1 MISLSIWVKKEQV
14 AKGLA
19 RVGML
24 GTWIAGWAGSFAPSP
39 LFSSQA
45 VQSVYLPTILVNPA
59 QEILPDIDEPET
71 GGPLL
76 LPDLR
81 TLAPYD
87 IKITPLAGGMRELR
101 LANTIWNS
109 GQGHL
114 ELMGEFNSATS
125 QTRVH
130 QRITTS
136 DGSLLKHFVGE
147 FVWHPGHDHWHFE
160 DFTLYELWSL
170 KPNGGL
176 DYVVVSS
183 DKLSYC
189 VIDTDPVDR
198 DNPAF
203 SPLRNYFDCGQ
214 SLQGLSAGWGDTYK
228 LHLDGQALDITAVP
242 DGFYALVSSV
252 NPGTI
257 LLEADYHNNRAIVLL
272 EIRDNRLKMVTP
284 EETRRAD
291 CRGYCWF

>member
-1 MISLSIWVKKEQV
+1 
-14 AKGLA
+14 
-19 RVGML
+19 ML
-24 GTWIAGWAGSFAPSP
+24 GAWIASWMGGFIAVP
-39 LFSSQA
+39 LSSQII
-45 VQSVYLPTILVNPA
+45 QPIYLQPILRNPDTEFPVD
-59 QEILPDIDEPET
+59 QGEPDISE
-71 GGPLL
+71 L

-81 TLAPYD
+81 TLPPSDLRIAPGAD
-87 IKITPLAGGMRELR
+87 GTRELR

-136 DGSLLKHFVGE
+136 DGNLREHLVGE

-160 DFTLYELWSL
+160 DFTIYELWSL
-170 KPNGGL
+170 SPNGGL
-176 DYVVVSS
+176 DYLVTSS

-198 DNPAF
+198 DHPAF

-228 LHLDGQALDITAVP
+228 SHLDGQALDITAIP
-242 DGFYALVSSV
+242 DGYYALVSRV
-252 NPGTI
+252 NPENI
-257 LLEADYHNNRAIVLL
+257 LLESNYGNNSAIVLL
-272 EIRDNRLKMVTP
+272 EIRGSRLKVINP
-284 EETRRAD
+284 EEIRRVD
-291 CRGYCWF
+291 CRGYCWS

>member
-1 MISLSIWVKKEQV
+1 MIALSICVNKTQV
-14 AKGLA
+14 VKGLA

-24 GTWIAGWAGSFAPSP
+24 GTWVAGWAGSFVPVTLP
-39 LFSSQA
+39 SQA
-45 VQSVYLPTILVNPA
+45 IQPVYLQPIPVDSAIEIPA
-59 QEILPDIDEPET
+59 DLDEP
-71 GGPLL
+71 GASSALS

-81 TLAPYD
+81 TLPPTDLRIA
-87 IKITPLAGGMRELR
+87 PLAGGKRELR
-101 LANTIWNS
+101 LSNTIWNS
-109 GQGHL
+109 GQGPL
-114 ELMGEFNSATS
+114 ELSGEINPVTS
-125 QTRVH
+125 RTRVH

-136 DGSLLKHFVGE
+136 NGSLLEVFVGE
-147 FVWHPGHDHWHFE
+147 FIWHPGHDHWHFE

-170 KPNGGL
+170 QPNGGL

-198 DNPAF
+198 ENPAF

-228 LHLDGQALDITAVP
+228 SHLDGQALDITHIP
-242 DGFYALVSSV
+242 DGNYALVSSV

-257 LLEADYHNNRAIVLL
+257 LLEADHNNNRAVVLL
-272 EIRDNRLKMVTP
+272 EIRGNRLKVVTP
-284 EETRRAD
+284 EEIRRVN
-291 CRGYCWF
+291 CRENCWS